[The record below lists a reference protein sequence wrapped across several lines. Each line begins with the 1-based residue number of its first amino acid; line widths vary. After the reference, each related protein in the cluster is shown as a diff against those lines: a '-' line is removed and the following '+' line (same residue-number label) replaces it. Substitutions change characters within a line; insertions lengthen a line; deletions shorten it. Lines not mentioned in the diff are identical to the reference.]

1 MCELGLYLGGLQM
14 VAGCP
19 AELGINSFYAEM
31 PCGDSGKLSKVV
43 CFVLV
48 SDN

>member
-1 MCELGLYLGGLQM
+1 MCELGIYLGGLQKA
-14 VAGCP
+14 AGCP
-19 AELGINSFYAEM
+19 AELGINSFYAEI
-31 PCGDSGKLSKVV
+31 PSGDSAKLSKVV

>member
-1 MCELGLYLGGLQM
+1 M
-14 VAGCP
+14 VTGCP

-31 PCGDSGKLSKVV
+31 PSWDSGNLSKVV